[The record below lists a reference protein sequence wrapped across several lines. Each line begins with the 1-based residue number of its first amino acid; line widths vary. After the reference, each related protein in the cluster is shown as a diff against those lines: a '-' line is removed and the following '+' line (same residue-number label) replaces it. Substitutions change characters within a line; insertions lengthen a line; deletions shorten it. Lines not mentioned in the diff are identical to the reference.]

1 VIILNSS
8 PVLHLTAGLGGLDV
22 LPTLYSPVVVPAEVL
37 RELESG
43 ATLDNAAVHVR
54 RTAGIEIRSTRA
66 GISPLLAGELDLGES
81 AVIALALE
89 LPGATVVLGDLKAR
103 RVARR
108 SGIPMTGSIGV
119 LLHAKRLGKLASVA
133 ETIERIRA
141 RGAWLSDA
149 VVACALELAGEQS

>member
-1 VIILNSS
+1 MLILDSS
-8 PVLHLTAGLGGLDV
+8 PVIHLNAGLGGLDL
-22 LPTLYSPVVVPAEVL
+22 LPGMYGRVVVPTDVL

-43 ATLDNAAVHVR
+43 ADRDDAALRLR
-54 RTAGIEIRSTRA
+54 RVPGIEIRSPSS

-89 LPGATVVLGDLKAR
+89 LPGSTVALDDLRAR

-108 SGIPMTGSIGV
+108 SGIPMTGSLGV

-133 ETIERIRA
+133 EAIERIRA
-141 RGAWLSDA
+141 RGAWLGDA
-149 VVACALELAGEQS
+149 VVARALEQAGERP

>member
-1 VIILNSS
+1 MIILNSS
-8 PVLHLTAGLGGLDV
+8 PVLHLTAGLGSLDV
-22 LPTLYSPVVVPAEVL
+22 LPTLYSPVLVPAEVL

-43 ATLDNAAVHVR
+43 ARLDDVAVQLR

-89 LPGATVVLGDLKAR
+89 LPGATVVLDDLKAR

-108 SGIPMTGSIGV
+108 SAIPMTGSIGV

-133 ETIERIRA
+133 EAIERIRA

-149 VVACALELAGEQS
+149 VVARALELAGEQS

>member
-1 VIILNSS
+1 MIILNSS
-8 PVLHLTAGLGGLDV
+8 PVLHLSAGLGSLDV
-22 LPTLYSPVVVPAEVL
+22 LPTLYSPVLVPAEVL
-37 RELESG
+37 RELEFG
-43 ATLDNAAVHVR
+43 AALDDAAVQVR
-54 RTAGIEIRSTRA
+54 RIAGIDIRSPSS

-89 LPGATVVLGDLKAR
+89 LPGATVVLDDLKAR

-119 LLHAKRLGKLASVA
+119 LLHAKRLGKLTSVA
-133 ETIERIRA
+133 EAIERIRA

-149 VVACALELAGEQS
+149 VVARALELAGEES

>member
-1 VIILNSS
+1 MIILNSS
-8 PVLHLTAGLGGLDV
+8 PILHLTAGLGGLDV
-22 LPTLYSPVVVPAEVL
+22 LPSLYGRVVVPAEVV

-43 ATLDNAAVHVR
+43 AALDDVAVQVR
-54 RTAGIEIRSTRA
+54 RTAGIDIRSPSS

-81 AVIALALE
+81 AVIALAIE
-89 LPGATVVLGDLKAR
+89 LPGSTAVLDDLKAR

-119 LLHAKRLGKLASVA
+119 LLYAKRLGKLASVA
-133 ETIERIRA
+133 EAIKRIRA

-149 VVACALELAGEQS
+149 VVERALELAGEQS

>member
-8 PVLHLTAGLGGLDV
+8 PVLHLTAAFGSLDLLPSLYGPV
-22 LPTLYSPVVVPAEVL
+22 LVPTEVV

-43 ATLDNAAVHVR
+43 AMRDDAAFQLR
-54 RTAGIEIRSTRA
+54 QTAGIDIRSSRS

-89 LPGATVVLGDLKAR
+89 LPGATVVLDDLKAR

-108 SGIPMTGSIGV
+108 SAIPLTGSIGV

-133 ETIERIRA
+133 EAIKRIRA

-149 VVACALELAGEQS
+149 VVARALELAGEQS